1 MKSNYYRLFHWGLA
15 NESFDSQCSRAQEAV
30 DRFSSEVNGYSSE
43 EVRLWYQNLLD
54 ILKDKKYAR
63 IRLEDGR
70 SLDVQRI
77 AYTNKCLSFFDCLQ
91 VKHLI
96 DFSTLP
102 EVIDKLEF
110 TIDYSH

>member
-1 MKSNYYRLFHWGLA
+1 MISNYYSYWRLS
-15 NESFDSQCSRAQEAV
+15 NEPFDSQCQRAQEAIDRFSTEV
-30 DRFSSEVNGYSSE
+30 DRFSSE

-54 ILKDKKYAR
+54 ILKTKNCAR

-77 AYTNKCLSFFDCLQ
+77 AYTNKYLSFFDCLS

-110 TIDYSH
+110 TL